1 MSIEFL
7 KSIRGTL
14 VQSLSESATVVAT
27 DSALATTI
35 DGEAVILE
43 TESGTYF
50 GLNEVATYV
59 WDQLQNEQTVSD
71 LRDGILEQ
79 YDVSLEQCETDLE
92 ETLQTME
99 RKGLIT
105 VEGS

>member
-1 MSIEFL
+1 M
-7 KSIRGTL
+7 RGIL
-14 VQSLSESATVVAT
+14 VQKLSESATVVAT

-50 GLNEVATYV
+50 GLNEVATYI
-59 WDQLQNEQTVSD
+59 WDHVQDQQAVSD
-71 LRDGILEQ
+71 LRDGILDQ
-79 YDVSLEQCETDLE
+79 YDVAPEQCETDLE

-99 RKGLIT
+99 TKGLIT
-105 VEGS
+105 VEES